1 MEDAIAAEALRMND
15 REIRGR
21 ARRLQQ
27 LIDAELARRG
37 VVPTRNDSGVR
48 YVPMC
53 DEDDIIDAEFVEHDG
68 GMDERLRAF
77 RNKMLTLIALAM
89 LCGVVLGA
97 MI

>member
-48 YVPMC
+48 YVPI
-53 DEDDIIDAEFVEHDG
+53 DDFEDDIIYAVFV
-68 GMDERLRAF
+68 
-77 RNKMLTLIALAM
+77 
-89 LCGVVLGA
+89 
-97 MI
+97 